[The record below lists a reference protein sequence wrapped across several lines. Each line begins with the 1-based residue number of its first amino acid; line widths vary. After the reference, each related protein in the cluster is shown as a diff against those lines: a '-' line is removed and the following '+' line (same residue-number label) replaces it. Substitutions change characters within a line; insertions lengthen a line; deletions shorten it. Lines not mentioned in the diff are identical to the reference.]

1 MAGVEQRPA
10 GIVPAFDVLD
20 VGEEGVALL
29 AEPEWADGD
38 RNSKTLFKADP
49 LRVVLTALRDGAALQ
64 NEDPDET
71 VAVHV
76 LQGEIEVRIQS
87 DASVARAGQLV
98 CLPGGAP
105 WQITASVD
113 SLFLLILGRLPEP
126 AATSSGTPDPG
137 GSR

>member
-1 MAGVEQRPA
+1 MAGVEQSTA
-10 GIVPAFDVLD
+10 GIVPVFDVLD
-20 VGEEGVALL
+20 MGEEGVALV
-29 AEPEWADGD
+29 AEPEWSDGD
-38 RNSKTLFKADP
+38 RNSKTLLKAAT

-76 LQGEIEVRIQS
+76 LQGELQVRIQS
-87 DASVARAGQLV
+87 DSSVARAGQLV
-98 CLPGGAP
+98 CLPGGEP
-105 WQITASVD
+105 WRITASVD

-126 AATSSGTPDPG
+126 AAESPGTPGPG

>member
-1 MAGVEQRPA
+1 MAGVEQSAA

-20 VGEEGVALL
+20 MGEEGVALL

-38 RNSKTLFKADP
+38 RNSKTLFKADT
-49 LRVVLTALRDGAALQ
+49 LRVVLTALRDGAALE

-76 LQGEIEVRIQS
+76 LQGELQVRIQS
-87 DASVARAGQLV
+87 DTSVARAGQLV
-98 CLPGGAP
+98 CLPGGVP
-105 WQITASVD
+105 WQITAAVD
-113 SLFLLILGRLPEP
+113 CLFLLIVGRFPEP
-126 AATSSGTPDPG
+126 AAESPGPPAQG

>member
-1 MAGVEQRPA
+1 MAGVEQGPA
-10 GIVPAFDVLD
+10 AIVPAFNVLD

-38 RNSKTLFKADP
+38 RNSKTLFKADT

-64 NEDPDET
+64 NEDPDEA

-76 LQGEIEVRIQS
+76 LQGELQVRIQS

-98 CLPGGAP
+98 CLPVGEP

-126 AATSSGTPDPG
+126 AAKSPGTPDPG

>member
-1 MAGVEQRPA
+1 MAGVQKSPA
-10 GIVPAFDVLD
+10 GIVSAFDVLD
-20 VGEEGVALL
+20 MGQEGVALL

-38 RNSKTLFKADP
+38 RNSKTLFKADT
-49 LRVVLTALRDGAALQ
+49 LRVVLTALRGGAALQ

-76 LQGEIEVRIQS
+76 LQGELQVRIES
-87 DASVARAGQLV
+87 DTSVARAGQLV
-98 CLPGGAP
+98 CLPGGEP

-113 SLFLLILGRLPEP
+113 SLYLLILGRLPEP
-126 AATSSGTPDPG
+126 AAKSPGSPDPG

>member
-1 MAGVEQRPA
+1 MAGVEQSPA
-10 GIVPAFDVLD
+10 AIVPAFDVLD

-38 RNSKTLFKADP
+38 RNSKTLFKADT

-71 VAVHV
+71 VAIHV
-76 LQGEIEVRIQS
+76 LQGELHVRIQS

-98 CLPGGAP
+98 CLPGGKP

-113 SLFLLILGRLPEP
+113 TLFLLILGRLPEP
-126 AATSSGTPDPG
+126 AAESPG
-137 GSR
+137 QPVGPP